1 MRNLKITSIAILL
14 SVLVTIS
21 ASLLIVTPIFA
32 PQQLYLNI
40 MPAMCQAVNGMMGNY
55 RSGSTPLTHN
65 TAAAIA
71 KSYLNTLNNPD
82 LAIGEFEEYS
92 NNFYLSIIEKSS
104 GRGAFEL
111 IIDRYSGRIHPE
123 PQSMMWNAK
132 YGMMHRSSAASA
144 ITEEQAIKI
153 AQEFLKVNYPATE
166 VGEVVAYYGYYTI
179 MVTLN
184 GEHYGMLSVNGYSG
198 AVWYHSWHGTF
209 ISEVETH

>member
-1 MRNLKITSIAILL
+1 MNNLTAVILL
-14 SVLVTIS
+14 SVIAIVAFT
-21 ASLLIVTPIFA
+21 SLILLSYSSITQEPYSNMI
-32 PQQLYLNI
+32 PT
-40 MPAMCQAVNGMMGNY
+40 MCMAIGKIIGYQ
-55 RSGSTPLTHN
+55 RSPSTPLTHREAV
-65 TAAAIA
+65 TIA
-71 KSYLNTLNNPD
+71 EAYLKTLNNPD
-82 LAIGEFEEYS
+82 LTLGEFEEYS

-198 AVWYHSWHGTF
+198 AVWYHSWHGT
-209 ISEVETH
+209 